1 MGRGIS
7 GNAGQ
12 DRIMKISHTTLALI
26 AVAAGVLGQEPVRF
40 DHKVRN
46 QFFAGFAGN
55 AAALGEA
62 MKIAEATLAAEPNHA
77 EAMVWQGGGLFFQSG
92 ALFQKGDMQG
102 AMVMMQKGTG
112 MMDKAVE
119 LAPKNVAVRIPR
131 GSAYLAASKGMPP
144 EMGQPLLEKGVKD
157 YEDCWEMQKG
167 DLSEFSQHGLGEL
180 LVGMAE
186 GYGRLGKTEKA
197 KAYFELA
204 RTKLA
209 GTVYATRAEKW
220 LAEGKLSAR
229 DSNCMGCHIGSPKV
243 K

>member
-1 MGRGIS
+1 
-7 GNAGQ
+7 
-12 DRIMKISHTTLALI
+12 MKTSHTTFALMAI
-26 AVAAGVLGQEPVRF
+26 AASLFGQEPVRF
-40 DHKVRN
+40 DLKVREK
-46 QFFAGFAGN
+46 FFAGFAGN
-55 AAALGEA
+55 AAALTEA
-62 MKIAEATLAAEPNHA
+62 MKVAEATLAAEPNHA

-92 ALFQKGDMQG
+92 SLFQKGDMPA
-102 AMVMMQKGTG
+102 AMAMMQKGTG

-144 EMGQPLLEKGVKD
+144 QMGTPLLEKGVKD

-167 DLSEFSQHGLGEL
+167 DLSQFSQHSLGEL
-180 LVGMAE
+180 LVGMAD

-197 KAYFELA
+197 KEYFELV

-209 GTVYATRAEKW
+209 GTAYATRAEKW
-220 LAEGKLSAR
+220 LAEGKLSSR

>member
-1 MGRGIS
+1 
-7 GNAGQ
+7 
-12 DRIMKISHTTLALI
+12 MKTSHTTLALI
-26 AVAAGVLGQEPVRF
+26 AVAAGMLAQEPVRF

-46 QFFAGFAGN
+46 QFFAGFAGD
-55 AAALGEA
+55 AAALAEA
-62 MKIAEATLAAEPNHA
+62 MKISGETLAAEPNQA
-77 EAMVWQGGGLFFQSG
+77 EAMVWHGGGLFFQSG

-112 MMDKAVE
+112 MMDRAVE
-119 LAPKNVAVRIPR
+119 LAPKHVGVRIPR

-144 EMGQPLLEKGVKD
+144 EMGAPLLEKGVKD

-167 DLSEFSQHGLGEL
+167 DLSQFSEHSLGEL
-180 LVGMAE
+180 LFGIAE
-186 GYGRLGKTEKA
+186 GSGRMGKTEKA
-197 KAYFELA
+197 KEYFELV
-204 RTKLA
+204 RTKLP

-229 DSNCMGCHIGSPKV
+229 DSNCMGCHMGSPKV

>member
-1 MGRGIS
+1 
-7 GNAGQ
+7 
-12 DRIMKISHTTLALI
+12 MKTSHTTFALI
-26 AVAAGVLGQEPVRF
+26 AVAAGILAQEPARF

-55 AAALGEA
+55 AAALAEA
-62 MKIAEATLAAEPNHA
+62 MKISEATLAAEPNHA
-77 EAMVWQGGGLFFQSG
+77 EAMVWHGGGLFFQSG
-92 ALFQKGDMQG
+92 ALFQKGDMQA
-102 AMVMMQKGTG
+102 AMEMMQKGTG

-119 LAPKNVAVRIPR
+119 LAPKNVGVRIPR

-144 EMGQPLLEKGVKD
+144 QMGTPLLEKGVKD

-167 DLSEFSQHGLGEL
+167 DLSQFSEHSLGEL

-197 KAYFELA
+197 KEYFELA
-204 RTKLA
+204 KAKLA
-209 GTVYATRAEKW
+209 GTAYATRAEKW